1 MTGLEPRSNRATLY
15 GMPLLAADSASATSF
30 AIPALVSG
38 VAALVSPVFALS
50 RWIQEKSI
58 KHRYLDEMRRSGEL
72 LEFIQRIP
80 EIMSTINATDALVL
94 EKARAELEQSV
105 KRVHALLE
113 AKAIKASPPVEMAWP
128 RRLLLLYAPRTWGA
142 TLLHAAYNLVTV
154 FSLLGL
160 YSAGYSDETDSF
172 QWSEYVKIFGNPL
185 FLTGICYALFVF
197 FLLWYVASTKDRWD
211 KTLPV
216 RPEQSQRHFLRD
228 IPTSVRDLLARV
240 LLAYSLFDL
249 IFPLGVRGP
258 VKRALTSNPTT
269 ASVLSAIPE
278 TKVWEKAVVWVA
290 AVACPVLAYLWA
302 EAEFVTRGKR
312 QWLAFPHNLRFLYS
326 FKGWKEA
333 FAQLCVLLFL
343 VNIAAQ
349 LAGLHQ
355 GILLAT
361 QLVPVPKD
369 DADAFLA
376 GVVLGPAFDIAVLGL
391 LPVYASY
398 RLGLKRYFLRTPPA
412 IPLAE

>member
-1 MTGLEPRSNRATLY
+1 
-15 GMPLLAADSASATSF
+15 MPLLAADSASANSF

-38 VAALVSPVFALS
+38 LAALVSPVFALS

-72 LEFIQRIP
+72 LEFIQRVP
-80 EIMSTINATDALVL
+80 EIMSTINATEAFVL
-94 EKARAELEQSV
+94 ERARVELEQSV
-105 KRVHALLE
+105 RRVDALLE

-142 TLLHAAYNLVTV
+142 TLLHAAYNLATV
-154 FSLLGL
+154 FSLLAL

-172 QWSEYVKIFGNPL
+172 QWSEYVKLFGNPL
-185 FLTGICYALFVF
+185 FLTGICYWLFVL

-216 RPEQSQRHFLRD
+216 RPERAQRHFLRD

-240 LLAYSLFDL
+240 LLAYSMFDL

-258 VKRALTSNPTT
+258 VKRALMSNPMT
-269 ASVLSAIPE
+269 ASVLSSIPE
-278 TKVWEKAVVWVA
+278 TKVWEKVVVWIA

-302 EAEFVTRGKR
+302 DAEFVTRGKS
-312 QWLAFPHNLRFLYS
+312 QWLPFPHNLRFLYS
-326 FKGWKEA
+326 PKDWKEA
-333 FAQLCVLLFL
+333 FAQLCFLLFL
-343 VNIAAQ
+343 VNVAAQ
-349 LAGLHQ
+349 LAGLHK
-355 GILLAT
+355 GILMAT
-361 QLVPVPKD
+361 QLMPVPKD
-369 DADAFLA
+369 DADSFLA
-376 GVVLGPAFDIAVLGL
+376 GIVIGPAVDIAVLGL

-398 RLGLKRYFLRTPPA
+398 RLGLKRYFLRKPATTPVS
-412 IPLAE
+412 E